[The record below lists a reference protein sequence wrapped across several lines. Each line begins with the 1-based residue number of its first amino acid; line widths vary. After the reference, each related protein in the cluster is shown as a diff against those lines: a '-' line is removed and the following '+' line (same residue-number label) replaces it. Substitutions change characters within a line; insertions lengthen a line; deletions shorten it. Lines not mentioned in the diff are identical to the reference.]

1 MLLIRRKPGET
12 ILIGQDIEVRVL
24 EVSATRAVLGIV
36 APRSIPVLRNEIRDT
51 VEQNREAVRSLSS
64 ATLSA
69 ISALLTPARLTP
81 ALLTPARL
89 TPMTST
95 PATKPPDPADT

>member
-1 MLLIRRKPGET
+1 MLLIRRKAGET

-24 EVSATRAVLGIV
+24 DVSATRAVLGIV

-51 VEQNREAVRSLSS
+51 VEQNREAARSLSK

-69 ISALLTPARLTP
+69 VSALLTPV
-81 ALLTPARL
+81 
-89 TPMTST
+89 
-95 PATKPPDPADT
+95 TKPPDPADT